1 MDVGSLNSSGTYQ
14 QKMVL
19 DTDGNLNISGNIDFD
34 GNLTNSGNVFIYNEN
49 SLKTFLSGKKV
60 TTLNLSQNG
69 EIKINDEA
77 KKFHW
82 SYDIHK
88 SDISNSIYY
97 SDTNLLSDISGI
109 EYGTSESYKSHVNIT
124 ANIGEGKYTDNL
136 GFLIQ
141 NRQRSN
147 AIGFGYNTISQV
159 GNHTNAYLNIKSKG
173 NLPVSIG
180 NETTNMFFVFNDKVG
195 VGISSPTR
203 LFQVGENANTGT
215 TDQVIALSQ
224 QAGQYLWELSMTRWN
239 KYSSGSGKYDLE
251 IKPNNTSGNLSNL
264 GNILLMPNINV
275 GIGTTTPTQKLHVNG
290 NTHIDGI
297 VCGYSLYQNLIAGA
311 LSIGNTDTD
320 YGGGNNWNPN
330 TAGLLLNC
338 NDNTEIAVHGQV

>member
-14 QKMVL
+14 QKLVL

-34 GNLTNSGNVFIYNEN
+34 GNLTNSGNVLIYNEN

-159 GNHTNAYLNIKSKG
+159 GNHTNAYLNINLK

-297 VCGYSLYQNLIAGA
+297 VCIGYSLYQNLIAGA

-338 NDNTEIAVHGQV
+338 NDNTEIAVHDAI